1 VSKEPVS
8 SCPTGLDDPQFLEQV
23 GPIAVQPLQRGLTA
37 LVGSSRCPVGVPSL
51 ISSGG
56 IGIPALAR
64 LPAVSGSSDPT
75 KPSVPTR
82 RRPHAPKVGR
92 NAMMIC

>member
-1 VSKEPVS
+1 MSKEPVS

-37 LVGSSRCPVGVPSL
+37 LVTVPVGVPSL